1 MKVPVG
7 VQTGK
12 QLRLRGKGMPS
23 LRGGSAGDLYI
34 ELAVETPVNL
44 TSRQKEL
51 LKEFEEL
58 SSENN
63 PASSDFFG
71 RVKSFWDEVKG

>member
-1 MKVPVG
+1 MI
-7 VQTGK
+7 
-12 QLRLRGKGMPS
+12 
-23 LRGGSAGDLYI
+23 I

-44 TSRQKEL
+44 TARQKEL

-63 PASSDFFG
+63 PESKNFFSS
-71 RVKSFWDEVKG
+71 VKSFWGSMKG